1 MSFLRR
7 RPAWQSG
14 SRKKLSPFILVGGCL
29 IVAVSV
35 WFFVRHVDGH
45 LLLRALALTR
55 PVGLAVACL
64 LALAQ
69 LACRGTVFRTLIMP
83 VVWMPWMRAQRFM
96 LATSAT
102 TALVPGRAGD
112 FVRAYLLKRDENVAV
127 ASTAAVTAVEKTV
140 EVLAMFLVMLP
151 VPLLLPHLPSW
162 VGKSLVLTAVIASG
176 LLLAIAI
183 LATRTRPPRWFA
195 SFSVGLE
202 ILRRPALLG
211 RALLAPI
218 GSWLM
223 DLACLLAVMHAVG
236 VDAPAASGLLVIL
249 AVNLA
254 IAIPA
259 VPGNLGTVELG
270 AVAGLQPF
278 GVSVELGLA
287 VGILYHLAQV
297 LPIAALALLDRVFA
311 VEK

>member
-1 MSFLRR
+1 
-7 RPAWQSG
+7 
-14 SRKKLSPFILVGGCL
+14 
-29 IVAVSV
+29 
-35 WFFVRHVDGH
+35 
-45 LLLRALALTR
+45 
-55 PVGLAVACL
+55 
-64 LALAQ
+64 
-69 LACRGTVFRTLIMP
+69 
-83 VVWMPWMRAQRFM
+83 
-96 LATSAT
+96 
-102 TALVPGRAGD
+102 
-112 FVRAYLLKRDENVAV
+112 
-127 ASTAAVTAVEKTV
+127 
-140 EVLAMFLVMLP
+140 
-151 VPLLLPHLPSW
+151 
-162 VGKSLVLTAVIASG
+162 
-176 LLLAIAI
+176 
-183 LATRTRPPRWFA
+183 
-195 SFSVGLE
+195 
-202 ILRRPALLG
+202 
-211 RALLAPI
+211 
-218 GSWLM
+218 M